1 MWSVVRS
8 SHNSSESL
16 NHMYISSSGTGDSG
30 CGHMKPHEID
40 IPSTEYIPL
49 QIHSSRVP
57 DYSRDKYYS
66 YNEAKLQQDS
76 GTENTQY
83 HRSTESDLLL
93 GQREDPISE
102 ESAYVS
108 DTGSQDRSQLPSA
121 NCEEHQPL
129 VSCEEREPLVTQAHH
144 KAHESDDS
152 SIDDLH
158 YSVEDI
164 STVLDQSG
172 STVPDYVFSTCT
184 SHSIC
189 NSKMSKS
196 VVNNCP
202 FNEKG
207 GYVSM
212 GTDS

>member
-30 CGHMKPHEID
+30 CGHMKPQEID